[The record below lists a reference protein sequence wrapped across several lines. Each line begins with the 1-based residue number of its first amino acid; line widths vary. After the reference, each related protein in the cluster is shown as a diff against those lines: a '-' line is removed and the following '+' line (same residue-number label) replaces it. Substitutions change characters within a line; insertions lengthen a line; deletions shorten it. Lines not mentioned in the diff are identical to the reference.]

1 MREDGVDLI
10 PSKRGRRGRA
20 THGVRLAYPR
30 LASAIGLVPL
40 RIPVSL
46 IVLTG
51 AAWALMLHH
60 HAISMS
66 EPMGW
71 TEPDAMGVEMN
82 DANFTLGGL
91 GIFLAF
97 WTVMMGAMML
107 PSAAPMILTF
117 AAARAR
123 RDRNVAVPTWMFVAG
138 YTLVWGYAGVVVF
151 VLVHAG
157 KDLVDRLAWPESG
170 AWASLALGGTLTL
183 AGLYQFTPLKRLC
196 LRHCRS
202 PLAFVRRHWRDGWE
216 DAVEMGCRHGLYCL
230 GCCWA
235 LFSVMVAAT
244 GMMSIVWML
253 LMTLVVFAEKV
264 LPHGPRISVA
274 VALGLIA
281 LGLLVGSG
289 AVQLGG

>member
-1 MREDGVDLI
+1 M
-10 PSKRGRRGRA
+10 
-20 THGVRLAYPR
+20 
-30 LASAIGLVPL
+30 
-40 RIPVSL
+40 
-46 IVLTG
+46 LTG

-60 HAISMS
+60 AISMS

-71 TEPDAMGVEMN
+71 AGPGAMGIEMS
-82 DANFTLGGL
+82 ANFTLGGL
-91 GIFLAF
+91 GIFLAV
-97 WTVMMGAMML
+97 WTVMMSAMML

-117 AAARAR
+117 VAAQAR

-138 YTLVWGYAGVVVF
+138 YILVWAYAGVVVY

-157 KDLVDRLAWPESG
+157 KDLVGRLAWPESG
-170 AWASLALGGTLTL
+170 AWASLALGVTLTL

-202 PLAFVRRHWRDGWE
+202 PLAFVKRHWRDGW
-216 DAVEMGCRHGLYCL
+216 DGAAKMGVQHGLYCL

-235 LFSVMVAAT
+235 LFSVMVAAA

-264 LPHGPRISVA
+264 LPHGPRISAA

-289 AVQLGG
+289 TVQLGG

>member
-10 PSKRGRRGRA
+10 PSKRSRRGRA
-20 THGVRLAYPR
+20 THGVRLAHQR
-30 LASAIGLVPL
+30 LAAAIGLVPL

-51 AAWALMLHH
+51 VAWALMLH

-66 EPMGW
+66 EPMGGAG
-71 TEPDAMGVEMN
+71 PGAMGVEMS

-91 GIFLAF
+91 GIFLAV

-117 AAARAR
+117 AAAQAR

-138 YTLVWGYAGVVVF
+138 YILVWGYAGVVVF
-151 VLVHAG
+151 VFVHAG

-202 PLAFVRRHWRDGWE
+202 PLAFVKRHWRDDWDG
-216 DAVEMGCRHGLYCL
+216 AVEMGCRHGLYCL

-235 LFSVMVAAT
+235 LFGVMVAAA
-244 GMMSIVWML
+244 GMMHFVWML

-281 LGLLVGSG
+281 LAGC
-289 AVQLGG
+289 

>member
-10 PSKRGRRGRA
+10 PRERSRRGWA
-20 THGVRLAYPR
+20 THGVRSAYLR
-30 LASAIGLVPL
+30 LRSAIGLAPL

-46 IVLTG
+46 IVLIG
-51 AAWALMLHH
+51 AAWAVMLHR
-60 HAISMS
+60 ALSMS
-66 EPMGW
+66 APMDRAGHG
-71 TEPDAMGVEMN
+71 AMGVEMIGE
-82 DANFTLGGL
+82 FTLGGL
-91 GIFLAF
+91 GVFLAV

-117 AAARAR
+117 AAAQAR
-123 RDRNVAVPTWMFVAG
+123 RDRNVAVPTWMFVTC
-138 YTLVWGYAGVVVF
+138 YILVWGYAGLVVY
-151 VLVHAG
+151 VLLHAG
-157 KDLVDRLAWPESG
+157 KDLVDHLAWLESG
-170 AWASLALGGTLTL
+170 AWAPLALGVTLTL

-202 PLAFVRRHWRDGWE
+202 PLAFVKQHWRDGG
-216 DAVEMGCRHGLYCL
+216 AEMGFRHGLYCL

-235 LFSVMVAAT
+235 FFSVQVAAA
-244 GMMSIVWML
+244 GMMSIAWML
-253 LMTLVVFAEKV
+253 LITLVVFAEKM

-281 LGLLVGSG
+281 LGLLVGTG

>member
-1 MREDGVDLI
+1 
-10 PSKRGRRGRA
+10 
-20 THGVRLAYPR
+20 
-30 LASAIGLVPL
+30 L

-51 AAWALMLHH
+51 AAWAVLLH

-66 EPMGW
+66 ESMGSAG
-71 TEPDAMGVEMN
+71 PGAMGVEMI
-82 DANFTLGGL
+82 DAEFTFGGL
-91 GIFLAF
+91 SVFLAG

-117 AAARAR
+117 AGIQAR
-123 RDRNVAVPTWMFVAG
+123 RDRNVALPTVMFVAA
-138 YTLVWGYAGVVVF
+138 YMFVWAYAGLLVY

-157 KDLVDRLAWPESG
+157 QDLVDRLAWLASG
-170 AWASLALGGTLTL
+170 APAPLALGVTLTL

-196 LRHCRS
+196 LHRCRS
-202 PLAFVRRHWRDGWE
+202 PLAFLKWHWRDGGE
-216 DAVEMGCRHGLYCL
+216 DPIELGLWHGLYCL

-235 LFSVMVAAT
+235 LFGVMFAAA
-244 GMMSIVWML
+244 GMMSIAGML
-253 LMTLVVFAEKV
+253 LMTLVIFAEKA

-289 AVQLGG
+289 VVQLGG

>member
-10 PSKRGRRGRA
+10 PRERSRRGWA
-20 THGVRLAYPR
+20 THGVRSAYLR
-30 LASAIGLVPL
+30 LRSAIGLAPL

-46 IVLTG
+46 IVLIG
-51 AAWALMLHH
+51 AAWAVMLHR
-60 HAISMS
+60 ALSMS
-66 EPMGW
+66 APMDRAGHG
-71 TEPDAMGVEMN
+71 AMGVEMIGE
-82 DANFTLGGL
+82 FTLGGL
-91 GIFLAF
+91 GVFLAV

-117 AAARAR
+117 AAAQAR
-123 RDRNVAVPTWMFVAG
+123 RDRNVAVPTWMFVTC
-138 YTLVWGYAGVVVF
+138 YILVWGYAGLVVY
-151 VLVHAG
+151 VLLHAG
-157 KDLVDRLAWPESG
+157 KDLVDHLAWLESG
-170 AWASLALGGTLTL
+170 PLVLGVTLTL

-202 PLAFVRRHWRDGWE
+202 PLAFVKQHWRDGG
-216 DAVEMGCRHGLYCL
+216 AEMGFRHGLYCL

-235 LFSVMVAAT
+235 FFSVQVAAA
-244 GMMSIVWML
+244 GMMSIAWML
-253 LMTLVVFAEKV
+253 LITLVVFAEKI

-289 AVQLGG
+289 AVRLGG

>member
-1 MREDGVDLI
+1 
-10 PSKRGRRGRA
+10 
-20 THGVRLAYPR
+20 
-30 LASAIGLVPL
+30 
-40 RIPVSL
+40 L
-46 IVLTG
+46 IVVTG
-51 AAWALMLHH
+51 AVWALMLH

-71 TEPDAMGVEMN
+71 DGAMGVEMS

-91 GIFLAF
+91 GIFLAV

-117 AAARAR
+117 AAAQAR

-138 YTLVWGYAGVVVF
+138 YSLVWGYAGVVVF
-151 VLVHAG
+151 VFVHAG
-157 KDLVDRLAWPESG
+157 KDLVDRLAWPESD
-170 AWASLALGGTLTL
+170 AWASLAFGVTLTI

-216 DAVEMGCRHGLYCL
+216 GAVEMGCRHGLYCL

-235 LFSVMVAAT
+235 LFSVMVAAA
-244 GMMSIVWML
+244 GMMHFVWML

-281 LGLLVGSG
+281 LGLLVGTG
-289 AVQLGG
+289 AVQLGAK

>member
-1 MREDGVDLI
+1 VREGGVDLI
-10 PSKRGRRGRA
+10 TSKRRRRGWA

-30 LASAIGLVPL
+30 LSSAIGLAPL

-51 AAWALMLHH
+51 AAWALMLHD
-60 HAISMS
+60 AINMS
-66 EPMGW
+66 ESMGSAGRGALDVDMVGA
-71 TEPDAMGVEMN
+71 E
-82 DANFTLGGL
+82 FTLGGL
-91 GIFLAF
+91 GVFLAD

-117 AAARAR
+117 AAAQAR
-123 RDRNVAVPTWMFVAG
+123 RGRNVTGPTWIFIAA
-138 YTLVWGYAGVVVF
+138 YILVWSYSGLLIYIF
-151 VLVHAG
+151 LHAG
-157 KDLVDRLAWPESG
+157 KDVVYHFGWFQSG
-170 AWASLALGGTLTL
+170 AWARLALGVTLTI

-196 LRHCRS
+196 LHRCRS
-202 PLAFVRRHWRDGWE
+202 PLAFLKEHWRDGSG
-216 DAVEMGCRHGLYCL
+216 DAAEMGLWHGLYCL

-235 LFSVMVAAT
+235 LFGVMLAAA
-244 GMMSIVWML
+244 GMMSIAWML

-264 LPHGPRISVA
+264 LPHDARISVA

-281 LGLLVGSG
+281 LGLLVGTG

>member
-1 MREDGVDLI
+1 
-10 PSKRGRRGRA
+10 
-20 THGVRLAYPR
+20 
-30 LASAIGLVPL
+30 
-40 RIPVSL
+40 L
-46 IVLTG
+46 IVVTG
-51 AAWALMLHH
+51 AVWALMLHH
-60 HAISMS
+60 TISMS

-71 TEPDAMGVEMN
+71 DGAMGVEVS

-91 GIFLAF
+91 GIFLAV

-117 AAARAR
+117 AAAQAR

-138 YTLVWGYAGVVVF
+138 YSLVWGYAGVVVF
-151 VLVHAG
+151 VFVHAG

-170 AWASLALGGTLTL
+170 AWASLAFGVTLTI

-196 LRHCRS
+196 LHRCRS
-202 PLAFVRRHWRDGWE
+202 PLAFLKHHWRDYG
-216 DAVEMGCRHGLYCL
+216 DDPSKMGLWHGLYCL

-235 LFSVMVAAT
+235 LFGVMFAAA
-244 GMMSIVWML
+244 GMMSIAGML
-253 LMTLVVFAEKV
+253 LMTLVVFAEKA

-281 LGLLVGSG
+281 LGLLVGTG